1 MPYYRDANG
10 QVNYFASIA
19 FISDLPAGA
28 TVISDADAL
37 AEIPTAVGQLQQNQ
51 ISQID
56 TDCANAIV
64 GGFPS
69 SALGAAFTYP
79 SKTTDQQNL
88 AAAVQRSMLPGF
100 TSVLFWCA
108 DRYGSWAMRGHNQ
121 AQIQQVG
128 IDGFNWISKC
138 IAQKAMLE
146 AQVMGLEDP
155 ASIAAVV
162 WSNPT

>member
-1 MPYYRDANG
+1 MPYYRDASG
-10 QVNYFASIA
+10 ALQYLASIA
-19 FISDLPAGA
+19 YAADLPAGA
-28 TVISDADAL
+28 VIISDEEAL
-37 AEIPTAVGQLQQNQ
+37 TELPTPVNLAQQ
-51 ISQID
+51 SQIQAID
-56 TDCANAIV
+56 DACAAAIV

-69 SALGAAFTYP
+69 SALGQAYTYP
-79 SKTTDQQNL
+79 SKMTDQQNL

-108 DRYGSWAMRGHNQ
+108 DRYGQWAMRGHNQ

-138 IAQKAMLE
+138 IAKKAALE
-146 AQVMGLEDP
+146 VQVMGLQDP
-155 ASIAAVV
+155 DAIAQIV